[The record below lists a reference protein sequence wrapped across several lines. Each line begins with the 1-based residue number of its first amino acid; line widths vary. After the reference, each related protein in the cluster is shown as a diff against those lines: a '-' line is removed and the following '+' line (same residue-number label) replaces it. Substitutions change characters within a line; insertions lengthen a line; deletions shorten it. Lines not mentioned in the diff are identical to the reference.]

1 MNKSL
6 RAVALQPFVLTTAI
20 TNTRHEYARLSTFT
34 HDGTTSWY
42 RQQQRS
48 QSDGL
53 RASEASKQVADTV
66 SQTCKFQY
74 FQVFEHTGTGAAHER
89 WLQYQVHT
97 YILVYRLT
105 KPTIPENDD
114 RKLMG
119 MIGPERVSCCL
130 TNKIDRGG

>member
-53 RASEASKQVADTV
+53 RPLAGLKVGRTRERGEEAS
-66 SQTCKFQY
+66 C
-74 FQVFEHTGTGAAHER
+74 
-89 WLQYQVHT
+89 
-97 YILVYRLT
+97 
-105 KPTIPENDD
+105 
-114 RKLMG
+114 
-119 MIGPERVSCCL
+119 
-130 TNKIDRGG
+130 